1 MLKTGFDF
9 FCLSFLL
16 KNLNKK
22 SSLTENVLLYLVKGK
37 TSLGLLSIL
46 LLAQQTTSY
55 ADMNY
60 NHPFRNNKSK
70 EAEDLG
76 FGFRI
81 TGERERLLNKD
92 GKFNVRRQGLKTWT
106 PYQDL
111 VEMSWGKFFLVV
123 LAYFVGTNGLFSLA
137 LWACG
142 LKCLSGTVAGTFW
155 EEFAQGFFFSVQ
167 TFTSVGYGVISP
179 KCLSSNLLASLIAL
193 FGLMSFALATGLFF
207 SRFSKP
213 KAQFLFSKKAI
224 IAPYKD
230 GLTSLQFRIANRR
243 DNQII
248 NLEAKVTM
256 SWVERERGD
265 TARRRF
271 ARLPLELDKVVMLP
285 LNWTIVHPIDEN
297 SPLYGKT
304 ARDLEKMNLE
314 IIVLIEGFDESF
326 SQNVHANSSYSD
338 EEVIF
343 KVRFKPMY
351 FPGEN
356 GKTILDLNAI
366 DETTPA

>member
-1 MLKTGFDF
+1 MKY
-9 FCLSFLL
+9 
-16 KNLNKK
+16 KN
-22 SSLTENVLLYLVKGK
+22 
-37 TSLGLLSIL
+37 
-46 LLAQQTTSY
+46 
-55 ADMNY
+55 
-60 NHPFRNNKSK
+60 PFRNNRSK

-76 FGFRI
+76 FGSRI

-92 GKFNVRRQGLKTWT
+92 GSFNVKRQGRRNWT

-111 VEMSWGKFFLVV
+111 VEMPWWKFFLVV
-123 LAYFVGTNGLFSLA
+123 LAYFVGTNSFFSLA
-137 LWACG
+137 LCFLG
-142 LKCLSGTVAGTFW
+142 MECLNGTVQGPFW

-179 KCLSSNLLASLIAL
+179 KCLSVNILSSFIAL

-213 KAQFLFSKKAI
+213 RAQLLFSKVAI
-224 IAPYKD
+224 ITSYRD
-230 GLTSLQFRIANRR
+230 GLSSLQFRIANRR
-243 DNQII
+243 DNPII

-256 SWVERERGD
+256 SWVEREFGG
-265 TARRRF
+265 TARRRY

-304 ARDLEKMNLE
+304 ALDLKKMNLE
-314 IIVLIEGFDESF
+314 IIALIEGFDETF
-326 SQNVHANSSYSD
+326 SQNVHANSSYCDD
-338 EEVIF
+338 EVVF

-351 FPGEN
+351 FPGEG
-356 GKTILDLNAI
+356 GKTLLDLNAI
-366 DETTPA
+366 DDTVPA